1 MSPKL
6 GAIICPT
13 WKISVLNKMPP
24 RVILIGPPGAGKSSV
39 GKSLARLLSEKFID
53 TDVVISEREKQSIGE
68 IFVNKGEPYFR
79 KIEEDVLLDELQN
92 HSGILS
98 LGGGAPLSN
107 IAQDAI
113 KKSGAPV
120 VFLDVSLSAAAPR
133 VGFNRDRPL
142 LLGNPRAQW
151 QELMNVRRPVYE
163 SLAQHQVLTDKLTP
177 TQAATAIV
185 TLLS

>member
-1 MSPKL
+1 
-6 GAIICPT
+6 
-13 WKISVLNKMPP
+13 MPP
-24 RVILIGPPGAGKSSV
+24 RVVLIGPPGAGKSSV
-39 GKSLARLLSEKFID
+39 GKSLARLLEEVFVD
-53 TDVVISEREKQSIGE
+53 TDVVIATRENKSIAE
-68 IFVNKGEPYFR
+68 IFVDQGEPYFR
-79 KIEEDVLLDELQN
+79 KVEEEVLLDQLQN

-98 LGGGAPLSN
+98 LGGGAPLSTT
-107 IAQDAI
+107 AQSAI
-113 KKSGAPV
+113 RQSGSTV

-163 SLAQHQVLTDKLTP
+163 SLAQHQVVTDKLTP